1 MTKFVYGHNL
11 RFFRLSRHF
20 LIYIAKA
27 MEIKN
32 NAGKRKK
39 INGAIQI

>member
-1 MTKFVYGHNL
+1 MAEFKF
-11 RFFRLSRHF
+11 FSIAKAF
-20 LIYIAKA
+20 LICIAKA

-39 INGAIQI
+39 INDAIQI